1 MSPSPVSSTPVLR
14 AAILW
19 SVVTTL
25 VIAGVGGV
33 IGFLVAGADGLWSA
47 LAGALVAAVFL
58 ILTSVSVLVANRWF
72 GDPLYVQIFFGIV
85 LGGWFLK
92 LIVFIGALFLL
103 RGQPWL
109 EPVVFFVAIVASVV
123 ASLVVDVIVLRT
135 MRIPHV
141 SDVSLP
147 GEDEPSDDAR

>member
-1 MSPSPVSSTPVLR
+1 MSPSPVSSTPILR

-19 SVVTTL
+19 SSVATAA
-25 VIAGVGGV
+25 IAVVGGI
-33 IGFLVAGADGLWSA
+33 IGYLVAGSDGLWSA
-47 LAGALVAAVFL
+47 LAGAVVAAVFL
-58 ILTSVSVLVANRWF
+58 LLTSVSVLVANRWF
-72 GDPLYVQIFFGIV
+72 GDALYVPIFFGIV
-85 LGGWFLK
+85 LGGWFVK
-92 LIVFIGALFLL
+92 LVVFIAALFIL

-123 ASLVVDVIVLRT
+123 ASLVVDMIVLRT

-147 GEDEPSDDAR
+147 GDDDAPTQPR